1 MGFREFSYSILKR
14 KKKMKIENRI
24 AAFRAENFE
33 EAFKGFKSFNLEDLK
48 ELAAQDKEIEEPSDW
63 IECYIEEESSYLF
76 CEPENME
83 MNSDAANEIFGNPE
97 KWIISIDNMDKKKD
111 YIGAISIIEK
121 EDFFNADISFPLDF
135 SKIPLSIIG

>member
-1 MGFREFSYSILKR
+1 
-14 KKKMKIENRI
+14 MKIENRI
-24 AAFRAENFE
+24 AAFRTGNFE
-33 EAFKGFKSFNLEDLK
+33 KAFEGFNSFNLEELK

-83 MNSDAANEIFGNPE
+83 MDSDAANEIFGNPE
-97 KWIISIDNMDKKKD
+97 KWIILIDNMDKKKE
-111 YIGAISIIEK
+111 YIGAIGIFLK
-121 EDFFNADISFPLDF
+121 EDFLNKKIPLDF